1 MISLEMNFK
10 EGPTMKAKMYML
22 KNLSCPNCAAKLE
35 RAAARLPGVHQAKV
49 SYATGAMN
57 LQYDESVLD
66 EDKVKDLIR
75 QFSLELVSVLPGKV
89 E

>member
-1 MISLEMNFK
+1 
-10 EGPTMKAKMYML
+10 
-22 KNLSCPNCAAKLE
+22 
-35 RAAARLPGVHQAKV
+35 
-49 SYATGAMN
+49 MN

>member
-1 MISLEMNFK
+1 MISLEMNFE

-22 KNLSCPNCAAKLE
+22 KNLACPNCAARLE
-35 RAAARLPGVHQAKV
+35 KAASRLPGVHQAKV

-57 LQYDESVLD
+57 LQYDEAVLD
-66 EDKVKDLIR
+66 EGKVKDLIR